1 MMCPVCEK
9 RCVVVEKRQT
19 EWCMRRRYK
28 CPKCGNRYNTREA
41 IYVEDTLAWQDVRH
55 EALLCLDEI
64 RRIAGLRRR

>member
-1 MMCPVCEK
+1 
-9 RCVVVEKRQT
+9 
-19 EWCMRRRYK
+19 MRRRYK